1 MVKIKRFPRECSV
14 TRISRG
20 KVLRYLKI
28 RPGQLRAWEQKSL
41 IPRRAE
47 YSLEEIGRLR
57 TLRDLATRF
66 SSARISAS
74 LGAMKAV
81 CGVENPLLDARAF
94 VGGARLHFWHQGC
107 VTEPLARQLVFN
119 FDPPGEPHRSRS
131 SEQPTP
137 FKVHA
142 ADQHARV
149 SEMFL
154 EAVRLEDAAD
164 FDRAAE
170 LYEQILAANP
180 GHAPACINL
189 GTICYNR
196 RQFARAEELY
206 RRATVA
212 DPAYALAF
220 FDLGNVLDELK
231 RLPEAIEA
239 YRAAIRLV
247 PAYADAHYNL
257 ALACERRGEP
267 RLALR
272 HWAAYLKLD
281 ANSRWAAHARK
292 QIRKILDREPL
303 AIVHRSPQTAPSRSD
318 RPKLRAA
325 EAVSTAS

>member
-1 MVKIKRFPRECSV
+1 M
-14 TRISRG
+14 TRISR
-20 KVLRYLKI
+20 KKALRYLKI
-28 RPGQLRAWEQKSL
+28 RPGQLRAWELKSL
-41 IPRRAE
+41 IPHCAE

-66 SSARISAS
+66 SSASISAS
-74 LGAMKAV
+74 VGAMKAV
-81 CGVENPLLDARAF
+81 CGIENPLLDARPF
-94 VGGARLHFWHQGC
+94 VGGARLHFWHRGC

-119 FDPPGEPHRSRS
+119 FDPPGEPRRSRS
-131 SEQPTP
+131 SDQPTP
-137 FKVHA
+137 FKLHA
-142 ADQHARV
+142 ANPDTQHARV
-149 SEMFL
+149 SEIFS
-154 EAVRLEDAAD
+154 EAVQREDAAD
-164 FDRAAE
+164 FDRAAQ
-170 LYEQILAANP
+170 LYEQILAVNP
-180 GHAPACINL
+180 NHAPACINL

-196 RQFARAEELY
+196 RQFDRAEELY

-239 YRAAIRLV
+239 YRTAIRLV

-257 ALACERRGEP
+257 ALACERRNEP

-272 HWAAYLKLD
+272 HWTAYLKLD
-281 ANSRWAAHARK
+281 ANTRWAAHARK

-303 AIVHRSPQTAPSRSD
+303 AIVHRTPKNAPA
-318 RPKLRAA
+318 RPNRPNLPAA